1 MEHYQ
6 PLEIVK
12 YQHGYDPNFSLDAEY
27 QQRLANVLICGMQRS
42 TLAGTCQQLSLS
54 QSYRLKIRKL
64 LTNFLIQ
71 IKASRIFP
79 SYNNLI

>member
-6 PLEIVK
+6 PLEIAK

-27 QQRLANVLICGMQRS
+27 QQRLANVLVCGIQRS
-42 TLAGTCQQLSLS
+42 TLAVTCQQLSLL
-54 QSYRLKIRKL
+54 QRYRPKIRNL

-71 IKASRIFP
+71 IKASRIHP
-79 SYNNLI
+79 SYNSLI

>member
-42 TLAGTCQQLSLS
+42 
-54 QSYRLKIRKL
+54 
-64 LTNFLIQ
+64 
-71 IKASRIFP
+71 P
-79 SYNNLI
+79 